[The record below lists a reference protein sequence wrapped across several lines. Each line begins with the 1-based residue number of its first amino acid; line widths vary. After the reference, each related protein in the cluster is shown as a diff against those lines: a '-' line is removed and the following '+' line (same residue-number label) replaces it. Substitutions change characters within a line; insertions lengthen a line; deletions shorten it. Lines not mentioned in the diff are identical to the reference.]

1 MDSEITLTYLK
12 MSVVS
17 EISVWCKIYHHVPSL
32 VLQAIFL

>member
-12 MSVVS
+12 VSVVS
-17 EISVWCKIYHHVPSL
+17 EISIWCKTCQHDPPL